1 MKRRDLLKISA
12 LAGLAATATH
22 ASADTC
28 AGDGTPAQFVPKKPA
43 DAKPLENE
51 LEKYPKCPYCGMDRK
66 EHHRTRMLVQYSDDL
81 TDGTCSIHCLAL
93 SLGVNIDREPKNI
106 WGPDY
111 GSATE
116 PRPLVPVDNLTY
128 LIGADLKHAMT
139 KKSKHSFASADVA
152 STEEN
157 TVLNGQV
164 PAASDVDGTVVAPAA
179 EGRGADAVD
188 AGFQRTQA
196 APGHAGAHHHEH
208 RRHDGEDA
216 EQSTWHQDRLLVS
229 ACRGR

>member
-12 LAGLAATATH
+12 LAGLAATTTH

-28 AGDGTPAQFVPKKPA
+28 AGDGTPTQFIPKKQA

-111 GSATE
+111 GATAE
-116 PRPLVPVDNLTY
+116 PRPLLPVDNLTY
-128 LIGADLKHAMT
+128 LIGAELKHAMT
-139 KKSKHSFASADVA
+139 KKSKHSFASADIAKEFQGKHGGTPGNFNDALRESYLGMADDVA
-152 STEEN
+152 MIRKNREERRKR
-157 TVLNGQV
+157 
-164 PAASDVDGTVVAPAA
+164 AA
-179 EGRGADAVD
+179 EAKK
-188 AGFQRTQA
+188 T
-196 APGHAGAHHHEH
+196 
-208 RRHDGEDA
+208 
-216 EQSTWHQDRLLVS
+216 
-229 ACRGR
+229 

>member
-12 LAGLAATATH
+12 LAGLTATAAH
-22 ASADTC
+22 ASAESC
-28 AGDGTPAQFVPKKPA
+28 AGDGTPTQFIPKKPA

-111 GSATE
+111 GATAE
-116 PRPLVPVDNLTY
+116 PRPLLPVDNLTY

-139 KKSKHSFASADVA
+139 KKSKHSFASADIAKEFQGKHGGTLGNFNDALRESYLGMADDVA
-152 STEEN
+152 MIRKNREERRKR
-157 TVLNGQV
+157 
-164 PAASDVDGTVVAPAA
+164 AA
-179 EGRGADAVD
+179 EAKK
-188 AGFQRTQA
+188 T
-196 APGHAGAHHHEH
+196 
-208 RRHDGEDA
+208 
-216 EQSTWHQDRLLVS
+216 
-229 ACRGR
+229 